1 MIEQHVMSASF
12 GKLTFFQNAK
22 HYFMTKEEP
31 LLVKIFIDGQNFYNR
46 LNDFGI
52 QIDEVNYPLFFENI
66 LQHIK
71 RNSSSN
77 KPIVLLKSE
86 WYVTGSTIVNH
97 YPWEK
102 MRRIHLSPH
111 FEDSNDPEF
120 KRLVKTQTSDPSFDK
135 KYKRIFEKEK
145 GKDHAAANK
154 NRREAKKHI
163 DELIRLSNQ
172 YVGSGIQ
179 FQGVQLDLIYIKFC
193 GFLKIHHEIRSASE
207 KGVDVAIAAQMLSS
221 ILDTSSLQEK
231 EDIHDVI
238 PDYNSDILVLISTDM
253 DFIEPLRILYTMGKP
268 VYMVHIQERM
278 PKNLRTKDIC
288 HQIHFDKISMKSMV
302 SKDKLSFVE

>member
-1 MIEQHVMSASF
+1 MLCQLSWESWHF
-12 GKLTFFQNAK
+12 YQNAK
-22 HYFMTKEEP
+22 HYFMTEEEP

-52 QIDEVNYPLFFENI
+52 QIDEVNYPLFFDNI
-66 LQHIK
+66 IQHIK
-71 RNSSSN
+71 QNSKSTDN
-77 KPIVLLKSE
+77 IILLKSE
-86 WYVTGSTIVNH
+86 WYVTGSTIVDQ
-97 YPWEK
+97 YPWQK

-111 FEDSNDPEF
+111 FEDMNDPLL

-154 NRREAKKHI
+154 NRREAKNHI
-163 DELIRLSNQ
+163 DELVRLSNQ
-172 YVGSGIQ
+172 YTGQGILHK
-179 FQGVQLDLIYIKFC
+179 GVQLDLIYIKFC

-268 VYMVHIQERM
+268 VYMVHIQERL
-278 PKNLRTKDIC
+278 PKNLRTKDLC
-288 HQIHFDKISMKSMV
+288 HQIHYNKSSMKNMAT
-302 SKDKLSFVE
+302 KEKFSFSD